1 MTLEEK
7 LCSLESYD
15 AFSDIL
21 EGERLLPLQT
31 VDTLKML
38 FRKKGVLMYD
48 TGMGKTYVACALI
61 KALLNQNP
69 HRHFLMF
76 VKNKQLSQ
84 TPAKM
89 SRLTGFDVL
98 GCTGQSA
105 DLKECL
111 LSGRFRMYTVVL
123 LAHSCLHQEEF
134 LKFLAENKEWFDVIF
149 IDEAHA
155 LNNFNEGISGAAIAA
170 LCKGKEF
177 VWALTATPM
186 TSSLMQCAKLATIL
200 DPFNYAKT
208 QKLLTGLRTG
218 KYQIGQDPC
227 FWISRDRK
235 DFGVTAEVRGHALA
249 VEAMPHQIGLQAGE
263 VLRKCKGAG
272 AENQAKALAD
282 FIKRQSGKGLVF
294 INEHAT
300 REWVLP
306 FLEEADIRYACINGR
321 TNAGDTETILYN
333 FNELDQYDV
342 LITSVT
348 EALDLECSWVLFYEF
363 TTNVQQMI
371 GMAYRGFANKVL
383 DVYFMVTIGAGE
395 IEWFCEHILSRARTV
410 SQKLDKYYT
419 AVYQA
424 AVEMRKYQ

>member
-123 LAHSCLHQEEF
+123 LAHSCLHQEGF

-170 LCKGKEF
+170 L
-177 VWALTATPM
+177 
-186 TSSLMQCAKLATIL
+186 
-200 DPFNYAKT
+200 
-208 QKLLTGLRTG
+208 
-218 KYQIGQDPC
+218 
-227 FWISRDRK
+227 
-235 DFGVTAEVRGHALA
+235 
-249 VEAMPHQIGLQAGE
+249 
-263 VLRKCKGAG
+263 
-272 AENQAKALAD
+272 
-282 FIKRQSGKGLVF
+282 
-294 INEHAT
+294 
-300 REWVLP
+300 
-306 FLEEADIRYACINGR
+306 
-321 TNAGDTETILYN
+321 
-333 FNELDQYDV
+333 
-342 LITSVT
+342 
-348 EALDLECSWVLFYEF
+348 
-363 TTNVQQMI
+363 
-371 GMAYRGFANKVL
+371 
-383 DVYFMVTIGAGE
+383 
-395 IEWFCEHILSRARTV
+395 
-410 SQKLDKYYT
+410 
-419 AVYQA
+419 
-424 AVEMRKYQ
+424 